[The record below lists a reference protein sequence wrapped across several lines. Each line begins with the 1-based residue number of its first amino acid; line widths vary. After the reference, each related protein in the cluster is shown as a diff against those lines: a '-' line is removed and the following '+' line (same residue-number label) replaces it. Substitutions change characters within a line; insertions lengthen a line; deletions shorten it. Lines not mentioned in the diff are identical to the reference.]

1 MRYLLL
7 LILLCGCRTG
17 QQNIEKSTFYNP
29 IGEARHHVSR
39 AERHID
45 RAIKK
50 TPSVEQ
56 LNRSEPLKWF
66 VILTSITLVL
76 TFGVTTC
83 VVAAKKI
90 ISHIKLKKN
99 DNTRTD

>member
-1 MRYLLL
+1 MRIALLVL
-7 LILLCGCRTG
+7 LLCGCKTG

-45 RAIKK
+45 SAIKK
-50 TPSVEQ
+50 APQEQ
-56 LNRSEPLKWF
+56 LNKSEPLKWF

>member
-1 MRYLLL
+1 MRVALILL
-7 LILLCGCRTG
+7 LLCGCRTG

-50 TPSVEQ
+50 APSAAQ
-56 LNRSEPLKWF
+56 LNKSEPLKWF
-66 VILTSITLVL
+66 VVLTSITLVL
-76 TFGVTTC
+76 TVGVTTC

-90 ISHIKLKKN
+90 ISRIKLKKN